1 MSVIGQPPEGENWL
15 TFCRAK
21 VVAFYGRKLAK
32 PLDKLVDI
40 VVSALFTYA
49 IHLII
54 HALLLALGIGEKDT
68 LDKSVH
74 RWVGYLTIGSYFV
87 YVLHLLASDASEQAS
102 KAFTEIRGHWTRRD
116 DDAGAKGKDAEN

>member
-1 MSVIGQPPEGENWL
+1 MSVIGQPPEGESWVA
-15 TFCRAK
+15 FCRAK
-21 VVAFYGRKLAK
+21 IVAFYGKKLAK

-54 HALLLALGIGEKDT
+54 HALLLALGIGEKEP

-87 YVLHLLASDASEQAS
+87 YVLHLLGPDASEQAS
-102 KAFTEIRGHWTRRD
+102 KAFTEIRGHWTRK
-116 DDAGAKGKDAEN
+116 DDAESSRKDSEN

>member
-1 MSVIGQPPEGENWL
+1 MSVMGQPPDGGSWVAL
-15 TFCRAK
+15 CRAK
-21 VVAFYGRKLAK
+21 IVAFYSKKLAK

-54 HALLLALGIGEKDT
+54 HALLLALGIGEREP

-87 YVLHLLASDASEQAS
+87 YVLHLLGPDASEQAS
-102 KAFTEIRGHWTRRD
+102 KAFTEIRGHWT
-116 DDAGAKGKDAEN
+116 